1 MRRGIEALAE
11 VVAPSVLLGA
21 INTSRRLTELDIPH
35 ALIGGLAVGLH
46 GHPRATK
53 DVDFLVGDQAFERMT
68 PILVYREE
76 LSEITRIG
84 VVDLMGVPPRHGE
97 LRNVLALPTAGEIPV
112 IPAPA
117 LILLKL
123 LAARPQDL
131 EAQRREARCR
141 SIEERPRRA
150 PRRRRD
156 DRRDRR
162 HIIGH
167 GPLQRRLH
175 PLQQIARLIVG
186 RSHE

>member
-1 MRRGIEALAE
+1 MRRGIESLAE

-21 INTSRRLTELDIPH
+21 INTSRKLTELAIPH

-68 PILVYREE
+68 PVLVYREE

-97 LRNVLALPTAGEIPV
+97 LRDVLALPKADEIPV

-123 LAARPQDL
+123 LAGRAQDL
-131 EAQRREARCR
+131 ADVDALLKSGVDVFKVRDYLRKH
-141 SIEERPRRA
+141 A
-150 PRRRRD
+150 PELV
-156 DRRDRR
+156 
-162 HIIGH
+162 
-167 GPLQRRLH
+167 PLL
-175 PLQQIARLIVG
+175 ARLAG
-186 RSHE
+186 